1 MNSILIRSVPS
12 AAVQSR
18 AVTGRIL
25 AIEPDADRATFLRE
39 ALRDSEQIELEIVAR
54 IDDAIRSIT
63 ARLPDLVMTST
74 FFPPAE
80 EAALASHVRTL
91 RGASH
96 VQIICVPH
104 VTGAEARRTPEESS
118 CSNVLSFVKRRPP
131 VSRPVC
137 DPGVVREQIEDY
149 LRQAVWQRQ
158 WNSWMLSE
166 PIVTAP
172 ATSLVVAPTSPAPV
186 VEMATADEAA
196 HYGGDEALHD
206 HERRRSRRWRGEE
219 LPSLWTVKLPWGS
232 AAKVVDISTRGALI
246 ESASKIVP
254 GSTVDLQLLGEGTN
268 LSVPARMLRSEV
280 SRIDTLGVRY
290 HIAAAFSR
298 ELDLTPLEVAAGAS
312 LSPRVLVDL
321 LSRVLEDDRVTR
333 EYFTLR
339 SRFESE
345 LRRLL
350 RVRDIQIRETPM
362 VTDRGV
368 ESVYFTVPH
377 AAGSP
382 RILQAV
388 FDSGMRPSAD
398 EFRLLKAAAGLAGAL
413 MEFAPAS
420 DSYVAAAH

>member
-1 MNSILIRSVPS
+1 M
-12 AAVQSR
+12 
-18 AVTGRIL
+18 
-25 AIEPDADRATFLRE
+25 AIEPDAGRATFLRE
-39 ALRDSEQIELEIVAR
+39 ALRGSEHVELEIVAR

-96 VQIICVPH
+96 VQIICVPY
-104 VTGAEARRTPEESS
+104 VTGTEARHTPPESS
-118 CSNVLSFVKRRPP
+118 YSNVLSFVKRRPAVNP
-131 VSRPVC
+131 PVC

-149 LRQAVWQRQ
+149 LRHAVWQRQ
-158 WNSWMLSE
+158 WNSWMLSDST
-166 PIVTAP
+166 VTPP
-172 ATSLVVAPTSPAPV
+172 ATSLIVAPTAPPPI
-186 VEMATADEAA
+186 VEMATVDETEQ
-196 HYGGDEALHD
+196 YGREEAMHD
-206 HERRRSRRWRGEE
+206 HERRRSRRLRGEE
-219 LPSLWTVKLPWGS
+219 LPSLWTVKLPWGT
-232 AAKVVDISTRGALI
+232 AARVVDISTRGALI

-268 LSVPARMLRSEV
+268 LSVPARMLRAEV

-298 ELDLTPLEVAAGAS
+298 ELDLAPLEAATGAS

-321 LSRVLEDDRVTR
+321 LSRVLDDERVTR

-368 ESVYFTVPH
+368 ESVYFSVPH
-377 AAGSP
+377 GAGSP
-382 RILQAV
+382 RVLQAV
-388 FDSGMRPSAD
+388 FDPGMTPSPD

-413 MEFAPAS
+413 MEFAPAA
-420 DSYVAAAH
+420 DRYVAVDR